1 MKKTIETLSVSARP
15 TFDALMASSKL
26 TANIADVDA
35 LLKTADSSES
45 VSEVEKAIED
55 AEKIVLDV
63 NSREVANIVLSIVS
77 GADAESAW
85 RLFLSD
91 GTYQPF
97 KLTKKTTKGKT
108 THSCIQSD
116 KTVVPFSVVFTAF
129 SETHSGATMT
139 ASGWMTAVKKFYWKF
154 AVNKAQD
161 LGVAKLA
168 LSESARKELFP
179 DGKIPSANKLEDEMN
194 VAALA
199 LCPQFGSLVD
209 GKTLKLYR
217 QNLVA
222 VNDYLVN
229 GKIFKATVG
238 NENKMIDALI
248 RCMILT
254 YAGQNTELVSRAKIY
269 KADKQ

>member
-1 MKKTIETLSVSARP
+1 MKKTIETTSVNARP

-26 TANIADVDA
+26 AANIADIDA

-45 VSEVEKAIED
+45 VAEVEKALED
-55 AEKIVLDV
+55 AQKIVDDV
-63 NSREVANIVLSIVS
+63 NSREIAVSILNIVS

-97 KLTKKTTKGKT
+97 KVTKKTTKGKT
-108 THSCIQSD
+108 THSCIQGD
-116 KTVVPFSVVFTAF
+116 MTVVPFAIVFTAF

-139 ASGWMTAVKKFYWKF
+139 ENGWMTAIKKFYWKF

-199 LCPQFGSLVD
+199 LCPQFSGLVD

-217 QNLVA
+217 RNLVA
-222 VNDYLVN
+222 INDYLVN
-229 GKIFKATVG
+229 GKVFKATIA
-238 NENKMIDALI
+238 NENKCVDALI

>member
-1 MKKTIETLSVSARP
+1 MKKIETTSVSARP
-15 TFDALMASSKL
+15 TFDALMASSRL
-26 TANIADVDA
+26 AANIADIDA
-35 LLKTADSSES
+35 LIKIADSAES
-45 VSEVEKAIED
+45 VAEVEKALED
-55 AEKIVLDV
+55 AQKIVDDV
-63 NSREVANIVLSIVS
+63 NSREIAVSILSIVS

-108 THSCIQSD
+108 THSCVQSD

-139 ASGWMTAVKKFYWKF
+139 ASGWMTAVKKFYWRF
-154 AVNKAQD
+154 AANKAQS
-161 LGVAKLA
+161 LGVARLT
-168 LSESARKELFP
+168 LSESAQKELFP

-199 LCPQFGSLVD
+199 LCPQFGSLID

-217 QNLVA
+217 KNLIA
-222 VNDYLVN
+222 INDYLVN
-229 GKIFKATVG
+229 GKVFKATIA
-238 NENKMIDALI
+238 NENKMVDALI